1 MRSAIAIGT
10 GLIAVAALTGGGL
23 YASGA
28 LDAPLTSIEP
38 ASGGVVAP
46 SAPAARVAV
55 AALGRIEPESEII
68 DVAAPLVDRLDR
80 LLVAEG
86 DEVRAGQPLGYL
98 GVHDERR
105 ADRDEIAAELAEA
118 RRRLAAET
126 ALGEAEIRAAAVKV
140 DEVAEVYPLRIAMLE
155 AKVRS
160 LDIQLGNN
168 RDILNSR
175 RELFESNMGPRRAF
189 DDQRTMVRRNEE
201 DLSMARTE
209 LAQLRASMR
218 IEGEKAAA
226 ELARAKAALARATA
240 AVAVE
245 SLEKRLLLAE
255 ARLAQ
260 AEVRAPI
267 DGRVLKVLTRPG
279 ERKVDTPILKMGNT
293 ARMHAVAEVY
303 ETDIRFVREGQRA
316 TVRSPALAR
325 ALSGKV
331 VKIGNLIYKN
341 DVLDVDP
348 AANTDRRVVEV
359 RIALEDGGEAARLT
373 NLTVDVVIDVTGARE
388 APEAALR

>member
-1 MRSAIAIGT
+1 MRSSIAIGI
-10 GLIAVAALTGGGL
+10 GLVAVAALTGGGL
-23 YASGA
+23 FASGA
-28 LDAPLTSIEP
+28 LDAPLASIEP
-38 ASGGVVAP
+38 ASGGQAAP
-46 SAPAARVAV
+46 SAPASRIAV

-68 DVAAPLVDRLDR
+68 DVAAPIIDRLDR
-80 LLVAEG
+80 LVVVEG
-86 DEVRAGQPLGYL
+86 DLVRAGQPLGYL

-140 DEVAEVYPLRIAMLE
+140 AEVGEIYPLRIAMLE

-160 LDIQLGNN
+160 LEVQLVNN
-168 RDILNSR
+168 LDILNSR

-189 DDQRTMVRRNEE
+189 ADQRTIVRQNEE
-201 DLSMARTE
+201 DLSMARAE
-209 LAQLRASMR
+209 IAQLRASMR
-218 IEGEKAAA
+218 IDGEKAAA
-226 ELARAKAALARATA
+226 ELARAKAALGRATA

-245 SLEKRLLLAE
+245 SLEKKLELAE

-267 DGRVLKVLTRPG
+267 DGRILKVLTRPG
-279 ERKVDTPILKMGNT
+279 ERKVDSPILKMGNT

-303 ETDIRFVREGQRA
+303 ETDVRFVREGQRA
-316 TVRSPALAR
+316 SVRSPALSR
-325 ALSGKV
+325 ALTGKV

-359 RIALEDGGEAARLT
+359 RIALDDGGEVARLT
-373 NLTVDVVIDVTGARE
+373 NLTVDVVIDVTGARG
-388 APEAALR
+388 APETALR